1 VARDLRDF
9 LELIRGLGPVYYAEA
24 SRPLNPVFEISALQ
38 HQLAEA
44 GRFPALY
51 CSEIAGSELPL
62 VAGLLGS
69 RELLGLA
76 LGVTPAE
83 LSRGGTHKAIDRFRK
98 ALSRGVPVNH
108 VSPDTAPVREV
119 VRQGIEVD
127 LARLPIVHHA
137 EGDSGRY
144 ITAGMAVMR
153 HSDGRAINF
162 GIYRHEV
169 KGCNRL
175 GCRFNPTSYATNLA
189 RRYAELGR
197 PMEIVIAIGH
207 HPAVAVAAAYRGAPD
222 FNEMELAGA
231 LLGEPLEVVTGLTVD
246 LPVPARAEIAIEGVI
261 DLTETGRDGPLCE
274 GLGYYGG
281 QQGGYLIRVNAI
293 TQRRDAIY
301 QDIYPAHPEHV
312 VTGILGRIIE
322 VEESV
327 RREVPELAG
336 FNYGPQRQLGQVL
349 GYVQLRD
356 GATAGAMKACRAALD
371 ADPYLKIAIALDAD
385 LDIYN
390 DQDVLYALSTRIT
403 RESDVVLLPPATSG
417 RRKQWRVMIDATAP
431 RDGTLPAQVTP
442 SLELRRR
449 VTLENSL
456 R

>member
-1 VARDLRDF
+1 MARDLRDF
-9 LELIRGLGPVYYAEA
+9 LELIRGMGAAYYAEV
-24 SRPLNPVFEISALQ
+24 SRPLDPVLEISALQ

-44 GRFPALY
+44 GCFPALY
-51 CSEIAGSELPL
+51 CSESVGNELPL
-62 VAGLLGS
+62 VTGLLGS

-76 LGVTPAE
+76 LGVTPAA
-83 LSRGGTHKAIDRFRK
+83 LIRGGAHEAIDRFRQ
-98 ALSRGVPVNH
+98 ALPNGVTVTY

-119 VRQGIEVD
+119 VAQGDEVD

-144 ITAGMAVMR
+144 ITAGMAVTR
-153 HSDGRAINF
+153 HPEDEAVNF

-169 KGCNRL
+169 KGRNLL
-175 GCRFNPTSYATNLA
+175 GCRFNPSSYATNLA
-189 RRYAELGR
+189 RRYAELGK
-197 PMEIVIAIGH
+197 PMEIVITIGH
-207 HPAVAVAAAYRGAPD
+207 HPAVAVAAAYRGGSG

-261 DLTETGRDGPLCE
+261 DLAETGRDGPLCE
-274 GLGYYGG
+274 GLGHYGE
-281 QQGGYLIRVNAI
+281 QRDCYLIRVNAI

-301 QDIYPAHPEHV
+301 QDLYPAHPEHV
-312 VTGILGRIIE
+312 VTGILGRIID
-322 VEESV
+322 VEASV

-336 FNYGPQRQLGQVL
+336 FNYGPQRHLGQVL

-356 GATAGAMKACRAALD
+356 GATAGVMKACQAALN
-371 ADPYLKIAIALDAD
+371 ADPYLKMAIALDAD

-417 RRKQWRVMIDATAP
+417 RRKQWRVMIDATVP
-431 RDGTLPAQVTP
+431 RDGTRAAQVTLSP
-442 SLELRRR
+442 ELRRR